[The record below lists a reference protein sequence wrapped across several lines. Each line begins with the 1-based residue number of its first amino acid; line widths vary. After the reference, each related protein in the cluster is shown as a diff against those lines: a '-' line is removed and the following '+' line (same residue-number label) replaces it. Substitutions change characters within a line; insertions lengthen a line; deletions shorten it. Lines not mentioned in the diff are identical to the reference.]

1 MPRLGIALGERLLV
15 ARLAGKATEFRA
27 ELPPLRDDPA
37 VWADVA
43 QALGGIVESL
53 ALPDHPTVDI
63 ALLPPLVQLR
73 RIELPRLRQQ
83 ERLRVIARD
92 AARYFGGIA
101 EPQVVGVHL
110 LDARRRSPEAL
121 LVAATPSWLLDRL
134 AALAVE
140 LDWRIHQVI
149 PAHVAWIDGK
159 GAGSMAVAGVG
170 TVELIA
176 WSGSQLTGVRRTP
189 ATAERVVAAVKELQR
204 VGSVSLVGSLASDA
218 ALGAALAASG
228 SPVIQLPAVDPAALA
243 ATHAGRRS
251 TLELVPDPVIKRRRA
266 WARTVTH
273 RLLAGA
279 AALLLGAVGLVR
291 WDLRQEL
298 AAVSTARAAVR
309 EEVAA
314 ALASRDSLELMR
326 GTLTVLAQAETTAP
340 RWTTLLGALA
350 SHLPDDGSLTSLE
363 AVGDSV
369 ALEGQADEAGDVF
382 VALRQASM
390 VAWLQASSPIRQE
403 ADGDAPPIEHFTV
416 TLRLRP
422 TPGIVKVTE

>member
-15 ARLAGKATEFRA
+15 ARLAGKANEFRA
-27 ELPPLRDDPA
+27 ELPPLRDDSA
-37 VWADVA
+37 VWADVV
-43 QALGGIVESL
+43 QALSGIADSL

-83 ERLRVIARD
+83 ERLRVLARD
-92 AARYFGGIA
+92 AARYFAGVA
-101 EPQVVGVHL
+101 EPQVIGVHL
-110 LDARRRSPEAL
+110 LDTRRRSPEAL
-121 LVAATPSWLLDRL
+121 LVAATPTWLLDRL

-149 PAHVAWIDGK
+149 PAHVAWTDGK
-159 GAGSMAVAGVG
+159 GGGSMAVPGTG

-189 ATAERVVAAVKELQR
+189 ATAERVVAAAKELQPI
-204 VGSVSLVGSLASDA
+204 GPVSLAGSLASH
-218 ALGAALAASG
+218 AALAAALAADG
-228 SPVIQLPAVDPAALA
+228 RVVIQHHAVDPASLA

-251 TLELVPDPVIKRRRA
+251 ALELVPDPILTRRRA
-266 WARTVTH
+266 WARTVTR

-279 AALLLGAVGLVR
+279 AALLRGAVGLVR

-298 AAVSTARAAVR
+298 AAVSAARAAVR

-314 ALASRDSLELMR
+314 ALASRDSLEVMR
-326 GTLTVLAQAETTAP
+326 GTLTLLSDAEATAP
-340 RWTTLLGALA
+340 HWTTLLGALA
-350 SHLPDDGSLTSLE
+350 AQLPDDGSLTSLE

-369 ALEGQADEAGDVF
+369 ALEGQADEAGGVF

-390 VAWLQASSPIRQE
+390 VAGLQASSPIRQE

-422 TPGIVKVTE
+422 TPEIAKVTP